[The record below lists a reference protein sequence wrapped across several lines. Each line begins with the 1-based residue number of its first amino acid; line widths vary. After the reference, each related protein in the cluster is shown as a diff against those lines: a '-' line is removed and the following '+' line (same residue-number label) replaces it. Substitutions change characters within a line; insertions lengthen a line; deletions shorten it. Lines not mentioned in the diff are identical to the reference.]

1 MEAGIERNAK
11 GLVQAGFLS
20 AVSNRKALRVGQEP
34 LSVFRRY
41 MATYARQQA
50 FCFYDPALLAN
61 IERHWKPQT
70 RRKG

>member
-1 MEAGIERNAK
+1 MSGPRRGRHIRRRHAAQLSSG
-11 GLVQAGFLS
+11 QA
-20 AVSNRKALRVGQEP
+20 GQEP
-34 LSVFRRY
+34 LSAFRRY

-70 RRKG
+70 RRMG